1 MTALV
6 GSRIDRRDGSQV
18 LGTIV
23 CTAKDSTWHCSQS
36 VLYEIV
42 WDDQTCARKIPLS
55 LITAKGWKVLPQKV
69 DQAECNRIWYEYQ
82 IERTRQMTARYR
94 GANTAPTMPIVV
106 DRQQRL
112 GGSSQGSS
120 HAAGSK
126 AAAQAAAVPMDRP
139 ASAQARLMLEEAIA
153 GVRFAVTVDHKKL
166 NIAWLDG
173 PVEAVVTRVLKP
185 IVDAGKVD
193 RLQTRRVPQEATLQA
208 AIDYVIE
215 RVWGSR
221 TSPSAQADRMR
232 LNASDFLSG
241 SASAVMTPNECSVG
255 SVPYSRLIRCVLDRW
270 DGWRSM
276 FVETDRT
283 RYQMAEKG
291 LLFPRGD
298 DQAAGVFLQL
308 LADGV
313 QTREIASDL
322 FSEMVLP
329 EKTIP
334 SERPR
339 A

>member
-42 WDDQTCARKIPLS
+42 WDDQTCARKVTMS
-55 LITAKGWKVLPQKV
+55 LIIANGWKVLPQKV
-69 DQAECNRIWYEYQ
+69 DQAECDRIWYDFQ
-82 IERTRQMTARYR
+82 IERTRQMTARYS
-94 GANTAPTMPIVV
+94 GMNPVPAAPIVV
-106 DRQQRL
+106 DRQVRM
-112 GGSSQGSS
+112 GGASQGSGP
-120 HAAGSK
+120 AAIGEAK
-126 AAAQAAAVPMDRP
+126 AQVAAVPMDRP

-166 NIAWLDG
+166 SVAWLDG
-173 PVEAVVTRVLKP
+173 PVEAVVARVLKP

-193 RLQTRRVPQEATLQA
+193 RLQTRRVPQEATVQA
-208 AIDYVIE
+208 AIDYVVE
-215 RVWGSR
+215 RVWGNR
-221 TSPSAQADRMR
+221 FTPSAQADRMR
-232 LNASDFLSG
+232 LSASDFLGG
-241 SASAVMTPNECSVG
+241 STASVMTPQECSVG

-283 RYQMAEKG
+283 RYQLAEQG
-291 LLFPRGD
+291 LLFPQGD
-298 DQAAGVFLQL
+298 DHAAGIFLQL
-308 LADGV
+308 LAKGM
-313 QTREIASDL
+313 QTREIANDL
-322 FSEMVLP
+322 FSEMAHS
-329 EKTIP
+329 EKAIA